1 MIPRVQKLFNECVHN
16 GEDLLSAFYSLFH
29 LQFCDSIVHCVA
41 KVISSLR
48 DILRKN
54 NRYYNSYRFGYKFAF
69 ILYLSFLTNQR

>member
-29 LQFCDSIVHCVA
+29 LQFCDSVVHCVA

-48 DILRKN
+48 DI
-54 NRYYNSYRFGYKFAF
+54 FA
-69 ILYLSFLTNQR
+69 QK